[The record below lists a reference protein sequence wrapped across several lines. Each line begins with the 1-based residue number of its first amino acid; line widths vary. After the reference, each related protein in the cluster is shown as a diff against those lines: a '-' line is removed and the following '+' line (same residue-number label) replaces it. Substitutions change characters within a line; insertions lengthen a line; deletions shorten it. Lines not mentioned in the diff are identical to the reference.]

1 MGMTE
6 DRCRL
11 CWLRRGKD
19 SEYCPFHLKALRN
32 LEKAYDAWKRA
43 VDIGWYEFLREVSR
57 REETGPWAK
66 EVAVDLLG
74 EKFK

>member
-1 MGMTE
+1 M
-6 DRCRL
+6 

-19 SEYCPFHLKALRN
+19 SDYCHFHLRALSN

-43 VDIGWYEFLREVSR
+43 VDIGWYEFLREVSK

-66 EVAVDLLG
+66 EMAVDLLG